1 MWFLVL
7 SRYTFTSAN
16 HLNRE
21 KEKFESKKKYKPYKI
36 KVMNILG
43 NNSSKLNE
51 VIFENRNKNYGAY
64 AIRQSYNDSLMKSI
78 ICLSSIIVLVFGSA
92 FAYNK
97 ATKTPSEEKLTIFSD
112 PALDPIEYTT
122 KVDLTPITKPVENTA
137 AAAAPAGVT
146 TATTIIDDATE
157 PTTPTNLTSPITG
170 VGTETATGISPEGT
184 GTLTTIN
191 PSVTN
196 LPYTTPTEAAPFAD
210 EMPEFDGGATGLMR
224 YVGQNIVY
232 PTVAR
237 EIGIEGTVYVSFIVN
252 EFGNVES
259 AKVLKG
265 IGYGCDEE
273 VIRVVNKMPRWKKV
287 GKNAGHPVKV
297 RFNIPVA
304 FRLQ

>member
-1 MWFLVL
+1 MWFLIL

-36 KVMNILG
+36 EVMNILG

-64 AIRQSYNDSLMKSI
+64 AIRQSYNDSIMKSL

-97 ATKTPSEEKLTIFSD
+97 ATKTPSEEKLTILSD

-137 AAAAPAGVT
+137 AAATAPAGAI
-146 TATTIIDDATE
+146 ATVITDDTPE
-157 PTTPTNLTSPITG
+157 PTTPTNLSTPISG
-170 VGTETATGISPEGT
+170 VGTETATGTSTDGPET
-184 GTLTTIN
+184 STLTTI
-191 PSVTN
+191 SVAAT
-196 LPYTTPTEAAPFAD
+196 PAVPTEAVPFAD

-232 PTVAR
+232 PSVAR
-237 EIGIEGTVYVSFIVN
+237 EIGIEGTVYVSFVVN

>member
-122 KVDLTPITKPVENTA
+122 KVDVTPITEPVENTA
-137 AAAAPAGVT
+137 AAATAPADAI
-146 TATTIIDDATE
+146 ATVITDGAPE
-157 PTTPTNLTSPITG
+157 PTTPTNLSTPISG
-170 VGTETATGISPEGT
+170 VGTETATGTSTDGPET
-184 GTLTTIN
+184 STLTTI
-191 PSVTN
+191 SVAAT
-196 LPYTTPTEAAPFAD
+196 PAAVPTEAVPFAD
-210 EMPEFDGGATGLMR
+210 EMPEFDGGASGLMR

-232 PTVAR
+232 PSVAR
-237 EIGIEGTVYVSFIVN
+237 EIGIEGTVYVSFVVN

>member
-64 AIRQSYNDSLMKSI
+64 AIRQSYNDSLMKSL

-97 ATKTPSEEKLTIFSD
+97 ATKAPAEEKLTIFDD
-112 PALDPIEYTT
+112 PALDPIEYST

-137 AAAAPAGVT
+137 AAATAPAGAI
-146 TATTIIDDATE
+146 ATVISNDAPE
-157 PTTPTNLTSPITG
+157 PTTPTNLSTPISG
-170 VGTETATGISPEGT
+170 VGTETGTGISTDGPET
-184 GTLTTIN
+184 SSVTTI
-191 PSVTN
+191 SVAA
-196 LPYTTPTEAAPFAD
+196 TPAVISTEAVVVAD
-210 EMPEFDGGATGLMR
+210 EMPEFEGGTAGLMR
-224 YVGQNIVY
+224 YVRQNISY
-232 PTVAR
+232 PSVAR
-237 EIGIEGTVYVSFIVN
+237 EIGVEGTVYVSFVIN
-252 EFGNVES
+252 ETGNVES
-259 AKVLKG
+259 AKVMKG

-287 GKNAGHPVKV
+287 GRNAGRPVKV

>member
-7 SRYTFTSAN
+7 RRYTFTSAN
-16 HLNRE
+16 NLNRE
-21 KEKFESKKKYKPYKI
+21 IEKFESKKKYKPYKI

-78 ICLSSIIVLVFGSA
+78 VCLSSVIVLVFGSA

-97 ATKTPSEEKLTIFSD
+97 ATKEPSIEKLIFFSD
-112 PALDPIEYTT
+112 PELDPIEYTT
-122 KVDLTPITKPVENTA
+122 KVDVTPITEPVENTA
-137 AAAAPAGVT
+137 AAATAPAGAI
-146 TATTIIDDATE
+146 ATVINDGAPE
-157 PTTPTNLTSPITG
+157 PTTPTNLSTPING
-170 VGTETATGISPEGT
+170 VGTETATGVSPIGT
-184 GTLTTIN
+184 ETSSITTI
-191 PSVTN
+191 SVAAT
-196 LPYTTPTEAAPFAD
+196 PAVVPTEVVIVAD
-210 EMPEFDGGATGLMR
+210 EMPEFDGGTIGLMR

-232 PTVAR
+232 PSVAR
-237 EIGIEGTVYVSFIVN
+237 EIGVEGVVYVSFVVN
-252 EFGNVES
+252 ETGNVEN
-259 AKVLKG
+259 AKVIKG

-273 VIRVVNKMPRWKKV
+273 VIRVVSKMPRWKKI